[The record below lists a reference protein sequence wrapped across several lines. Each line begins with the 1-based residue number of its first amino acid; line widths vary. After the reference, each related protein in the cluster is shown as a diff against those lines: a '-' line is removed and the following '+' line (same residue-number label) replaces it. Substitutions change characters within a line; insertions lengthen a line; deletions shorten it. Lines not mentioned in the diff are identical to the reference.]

1 MNYNYTPGPWN
12 YKVQGFKIS
21 IGNKDTGATKNGHDY
36 TVATI
41 DDNSHQAEA
50 NARVLAQGPA
60 LLESCIELLGFIE
73 RNFPNEDGEAIID
86 ARAAIQSALG
96 K

>member
-1 MNYNYTPGPWN
+1 MKFHHTPGPWN
-12 YKVQGFKIS
+12 YKIQGFQIS

-41 DDNSHQAEA
+41 DDNSLQAEA
-50 NARVLAQGPA
+50 NAKVLAQAPV
-60 LLESCIELLGFIE
+60 LLESCIKLLGFIE

-86 ARAAIQSALG
+86 ARSAIQSALSE
-96 K
+96 